1 MEIISVKNRNA
12 IKKAVRHLKDGG
24 IIIYPTETSYG
35 IGARVTD
42 ATALR
47 DVLHL
52 KDSKKREAFLVLVN
66 GIQMAKKYVHL
77 GKVGSA
83 LAKEYW
89 PGPLTIIAP
98 LKKRVC
104 PQVSNAKNEMALR
117 YSENKIATR
126 IVSELREPIT
136 STSANRSGASPCFST
151 GAIIKKF
158 GRKRLEDVL
167 ILDAGRLP
175 KRVPSA
181 LVRVTDDRLKVIR
194 SRSNQKYI

>member
-1 MEIISVKNRNA
+1 MQVINVKKREA
-12 IKKAVRHLKDGG
+12 IKKAVRHLKEGG

-35 IGARVTD
+35 IGARITE
-42 ATALR
+42 AKALKSI
-47 DVLHL
+47 LTL
-52 KDSKKREAFLVLVN
+52 KGSKKREAFLVLVS
-66 GIQMAKKYVHL
+66 GLSMARKFVDM
-77 GKVGSA
+77 GKVGSV

-104 PQVSNAKNEMALR
+104 PQVVNSKNEMAVR
-117 YSENKIATR
+117 FSENKVATN

-136 STSANRSGASPCFST
+136 STSANRSGENPCFSVT
-151 GAIIKKF
+151 SIISKF
-158 GRKRLEDVL
+158 GKKRLENVL

-181 LVRVTDDRLKVIR
+181 LVRVTDDKLRVLR
-194 SRSNQKYI
+194 NRGRQRYL